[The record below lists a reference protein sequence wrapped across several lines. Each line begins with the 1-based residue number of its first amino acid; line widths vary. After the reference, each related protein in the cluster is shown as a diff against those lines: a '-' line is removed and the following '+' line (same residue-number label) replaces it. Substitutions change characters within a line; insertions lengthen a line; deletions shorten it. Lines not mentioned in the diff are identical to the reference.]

1 MMVMSSVVWHHLI
14 GVDAAGLR
22 RARVQ
27 THSAA
32 QWLARAALAYIP
44 ARPDDGHTNFGWSD
58 TFGGFVTHALPDGAR
73 LGLKVTDLTLA
84 VLDHAGADTAIMLPL
99 DGCSDAQVRA
109 WLGRQMAAR
118 GLDPYALD
126 NPTPYEMPAL
136 ANGAVYEAAEL
147 ANLLSVLTVWYS
159 NANAALGARRLDIIE
174 RNLGVR
180 PVRCWPH
187 HFDLDT
193 LVTIAPGRT
202 TGVGFSP
209 GDDFYN
215 EPYFYVSLYP
225 GPDGASLP
233 PLPAIGRWH
242 TMPFT
247 AAIATARRIV
257 EAKDQKREVEG
268 FLDKA
273 VEIAIKALSC
283 EAPQP
288 GMPVANAC
296 ADQIDGAD
304 HGGS

>member
-1 MMVMSSVVWHHLI
+1 MRPPS
-14 GVDAAGLR
+14 LR
-22 RARVQ
+22 
-27 THSAA
+27 TS
-32 QWLARAALAYIP
+32 LAY
-44 ARPDDGHTNFGWSD
+44 
-58 TFGGFVTHALPDGAR
+58 
-73 LGLKVTDLTLA
+73 
-84 VLDHAGADTAIMLPL
+84 
-99 DGCSDAQVRA
+99 
-109 WLGRQMAAR
+109 
-118 GLDPYALD
+118 
-126 NPTPYEMPAL
+126 
-136 ANGAVYEAAEL
+136 
-147 ANLLSVLTVWYS
+147 TVWYS

>member
-32 QWLARAALAYIP
+32 QWLARAALASIP

-109 WLGRQMAAR
+109 WLGRGMAAG

-126 NPTPYEMPAL
+126 NPTPYEMPAI

-147 ANLLSVLTVWYS
+147 ANLLSVHRLVFKRQCGAWRAPSGYHRTKSGGPAGPLLAPPFRSRHIGDDRTRPYNGRRVLTR
-159 NANAALGARRLDIIE
+159 RRL
-174 RNLGVR
+174 L
-180 PVRCWPH
+180 
-187 HFDLDT
+187 
-193 LVTIAPGRT
+193 
-202 TGVGFSP
+202 
-209 GDDFYN
+209 
-215 EPYFYVSLYP
+215 
-225 GPDGASLP
+225 
-233 PLPAIGRWH
+233 
-242 TMPFT
+242 
-247 AAIATARRIV
+247 
-257 EAKDQKREVEG
+257 Q
-268 FLDKA
+268 
-273 VEIAIKALSC
+273 
-283 EAPQP
+283 
-288 GMPVANAC
+288 
-296 ADQIDGAD
+296 
-304 HGGS
+304 